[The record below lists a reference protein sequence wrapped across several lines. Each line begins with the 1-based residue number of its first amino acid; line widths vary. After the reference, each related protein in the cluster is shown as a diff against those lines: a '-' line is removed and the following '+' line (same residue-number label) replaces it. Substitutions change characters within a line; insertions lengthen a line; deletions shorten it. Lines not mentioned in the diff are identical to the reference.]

1 MGKRVS
7 IRDIAKRAGVSTGTV
22 DRVLHNRGNV
32 SPKAKERVLQA
43 MNDLD
48 YQRNSIASVLA
59 YNRTRKIAVLI
70 PDADKRTDEFWHQP
84 QNGVQWASQILRDY
98 GFVVDTYYFAENNT
112 THFTELGDK
121 ILTQDYDAVLVA
133 SIFYEEANA
142 FFDKCCN
149 KKLLYGQINT
159 YIERKDSEFLFY
171 VGQDSYHS
179 GFLAAKLL
187 NFGLESGSTAMILH
201 LEKSVFNSAH
211 LIEKEKG
218 FEDYFRADN
227 KNAIHPVKSIFFRL
241 HEEQE
246 FRKFVE
252 YQLRAYPK
260 LKGIFVTTSR
270 MHHLV
275 PILEDL
281 GRPDIK
287 LVGFDLTTK
296 NLKYLEAEKI
306 DFLINQNPT
315 KQGYLGI
322 LNFMN
327 YFILGKKLPKI
338 QHLPLDIVVK
348 ENMHYYQEQKEKLH
362 LLV

>member
-1 MGKRVS
+1 MDKRVS

-32 SPKAKERVLQA
+32 SPKAEQRVLQA
-43 MNDLD
+43 MADLN
-48 YQRNSIASVLA
+48 YQRNSIASALA
-59 YNRTRKIAVLI
+59 YNRTRKIAVLM
-70 PDADKRTDEFWHQP
+70 PDTNERPDEFWYQP
-84 QNGVQWASQILRDY
+84 KNGIKWASQIVRDY
-98 GFVVDTYYFAENNT
+98 GFVVDSYYFEENNT
-112 THFTELGDK
+112 AHFTALGDE
-121 ILTQDYDAVLVA
+121 ILAQDYDAVLVA
-133 SIFYEEANA
+133 SIYYEEAST
-142 FFDKCCN
+142 FFDKCCSYN
-149 KKLLYGQINT
+149 LPYGQINT
-159 YIERKDSEFLFY
+159 YIERKDPQFLFY

-218 FEDYFRADN
+218 FEDYFRAEN
-227 KNAIHPVKSIFFRL
+227 KNAVRPVKSIFYRL
-241 HEEQE
+241 SDEKE
-246 FRKFVE
+246 FRKFIE
-252 YQLRAYPK
+252 YQLSAYPK

-270 MHHLV
+270 IHHLV

-281 GRPDIK
+281 NRCDIK
-287 LVGFDLTTK
+287 LVGFDLTSD
-296 NLKYLEAEKI
+296 NLKYLAADKI

-315 KQGYLGI
+315 KQGFLGI
-322 LNFMN
+322 QNFMN
-327 YFILGKKLPKI
+327 YFILGKKLPRI
-338 QHLPLDIVVK
+338 QHLSLDIVVK